1 MVITV
6 DTVAWKKEK
15 KNKKRKRNRLHSNIC
30 TWRLQHDYSRILSP
44 WTLPSEVVFHSA
56 NLLIV
61 ADLLI
66 FYDHIVAIDPLR
78 FPLFRLHSTK
88 NLQKTLKDLSFKA
101 NSFPGQWPR
110 SRKTMAQL
118 QISNEILI
126 HTSYVMPLLFR
137 IFEASSFFLEAV
149 IIFHSLTEC

>member
-6 DTVAWKKEK
+6 DTDAWKKEK
-15 KNKKRKRNRLHSNIC
+15 KIKKENAIVYIEYLYVAFAARLFENSQPLNSSIRGRVPFCKSAYRSRPFDILRPHRRNWPATFSFI
-30 TWRLQHDYSRILSP
+30 P
-44 WTLPSEVVFHSA
+44 FTLYEEFA
-56 NLLIV
+56 ENLERSL
-61 ADLLI
+61 
-66 FYDHIVAIDPLR
+66 
-78 FPLFRLHSTK
+78 
-88 NLQKTLKDLSFKA
+88 FKA

>member
-1 MVITV
+1 MQLFSKYQC
-6 DTVAWKKEK
+6 DKENGNNSWYRRLKKRK

-88 NLQKTLKDLSFKA
+88 NLQKTLKDLSSKLIPFPA
-101 NSFPGQWPR
+101 NGQDPGKQWHNCKFPTRFLYTRLTWCLCYFVFSKHHR
-110 SRKTMAQL
+110 
-118 QISNEILI
+118 
-126 HTSYVMPLLFR
+126 
-137 IFEASSFFLEAV
+137 FF
-149 IIFHSLTEC
+149 